1 MESNVLWSLCRTA
14 ACCTWTA
21 WSAWKQWTGRM
32 TVFPHR
38 PCGRARVAR
47 ARSGLFSPYDVT
59 VQIHL
64 LLHHIFWVI
73 FFILNVFN
81 FFSHEC
87 SWILWTMAGWLGPV
101 LSEGDFY
108 FIFLKQPCGFW
119 RGFSHEKEARWR
131 VFIVCPV
138 EGAQAPSFDSHWT
151 NWGSAGGIFTLK
163 GKMFFF
169 PTLTFCGMRL
179 QKTKKKKQCF
189 KTFFTLFLSLSLIF
203 FNVLFF
209 FLPLFSL
216 FLAYFFTWLFSFF
229 FAVFVEFCSFILWFK
244 YIYIYKTF
252 PPVLLCF
259 TLVPF
264 FSLTFFFHIMFILVV
279 FPIKNVPFFP
289 SFLCF

>member
-1 MESNVLWSLCRTA
+1 MWRYSSN
-14 ACCTWTA
+14 
-21 WSAWKQWTGRM
+21 
-32 TVFPHR
+32 
-38 PCGRARVAR
+38 
-47 ARSGLFSPYDVT
+47 SPFAT
-59 VQIHL
+59 SHL
-64 LLHHIFWVI
+64 LGY
-73 FFILNVFN
+73 FFYFN
-81 FFSHEC
+81 FFPIFFLMSA
-87 SWILWTMAGWLGPV
+87 AGFYGPWPV
-101 LSEGDFY
+101 GWDQCFL
-108 FIFLKQPCGFW
+108 IFLKQPCGFW
-119 RGFSHEKEARWR
+119 RGVFSWKGGSMKSIYSLSCRGR
-131 VFIVCPV
+131 
-138 EGAQAPSFDSHWT
+138 PSSFLWLPLDKL
-151 NWGSAGGIFTLK
+151 GISRRNFHTERET
-163 GKMFFF
+163 FFF
-169 PTLTFCGMRL
+169 PTLTFCGTRL
-179 QKTKKKKQCF
+179 QKTKKKKKQCF

-229 FAVFVEFCSFILWFK
+229 FAVYVEFCSFILWFK